1 MKKTTL
7 AFLLAV
13 ASSACAA
20 PLKCATG
27 NWDVNPMAF
36 HCDDGAKSFRF
47 TGSSGLAVYT
57 PAQRSAKMRLSAR
70 VVPEAVTATNTWATL
85 GIAFADSSGVSAQ
98 PYDYWHVAL
107 VQAPQEH
114 GARHYF
120 ELCEMREGRWLAQ
133 SEDGLRLTKRR
144 ETGTWEYGKP
154 YDLVLE
160 VDAAGISG
168 TVRDGAGKV
177 LFEASFAWPAPLADG
192 SLKAVTCGVPALHS
206 TGAFAGAFSAVDAEL
221 SDPRPAAE
229 RQEKVVPYAS
239 DSFCA
244 GVTGKATGFFHVVK
258 QGDGRWWAI
267 DPLGRGVAI
276 LGIDHVTYHGHYST
290 RTKRHAHLEHNK
302 VQFPD
307 KKDWEANTLA
317 RLKDW
322 GFNMLGAG
330 CDPAL
335 MRRGLIHTI
344 FLSMGDGL
352 CWDGSHPD
360 QFICP
365 NEKRP
370 CSAFPNVFHP
380 KFAAWA
386 DYVARRRCAPNKNDP
401 WLFGYFIDNE
411 LAWWGRGTLGG
422 GLFETVANLPDS
434 HTAKIAQNKFLAE
447 RGVKGK
453 PSDDV
458 KLDFLKLA
466 ADIYFRVTSEAIR
479 RHDPN
484 HLVMGARFAGIGG
497 AHPAVWEASGRYCD
511 VVTFNCYPWADL
523 DRNVMLM
530 EKGSGANLKRV
541 TDAFAKQYGLVNRPM
556 LITEWS
562 FPALDSGLP
571 CTWGAG
577 QRFKTQDLRTRA
589 TELFAKTMLSLPFI
603 LGYDYFMWVDQP
615 AAGMSDEF
623 PEDSNYGLITEQ
635 GVAYPGITSMFKRLH
650 ADAGAWRV
658 AQPPQERTDVPPA
671 SGVSASEFAARFPA
685 IAEQKSKVTIERA
698 GNGYA
703 VRNSAGLELRGRLGG
718 RYMFDSVRLGG
729 DSLGSYTGMLC
740 DEHGGSLQWHD
751 AARVVSADVGEEN
764 GRKTIAI
771 ASEGG
776 RHPDRVFRMT
786 HKITVFPDRPW
797 FLCELVS
804 VENVGAAPID
814 VKAHYFREYSPF
826 AFDAKDAKHR
836 SVPNLWK
843 ASANDTWVR
852 ASDGLYYGGFSL
864 SPTVTMFRYS
874 LMNGGKSQHPDAM
887 FSPDEPLVLAPGKVY
902 RPGGSMWM
910 LSVGGRGGR
919 AGFDAVV
926 KELSAER

>member
-13 ASSACAA
+13 ASSASAA
-20 PLKCATG
+20 PLRCATE

-36 HCDDGAKSFRF
+36 HCDEKAKSFHF
-47 TGSSGLAVYT
+47 TGSSGLAVHT
-57 PAQRSAKMRLSAR
+57 PATRSAKMRLSAR
-70 VVPEAVTATNTWATL
+70 VIPETAGTNTWATL
-85 GIAFADSSGVSAQ
+85 GIAFADKSRVAAQ
-98 PYDYWHVAL
+98 PHDYWHIAL
-107 VQAPQEH
+107 VQAPQEN
-114 GARHYF
+114 GGRRYF
-120 ELCEMREGRWLAQ
+120 ELCEMRNGRWLAQ
-133 SEDGLRLTKRR
+133 SEDRLRQTKCRQ
-144 ETGTWEYGKP
+144 TGTWEYGRP
-154 YDLVLE
+154 YDMALE
-160 VDAAGISG
+160 VDGSGISA
-168 TVRDGAGKV
+168 TVKDASGQTI
-177 LFEASFAWPAPLADG
+177 FEAGYAWPAPQADG
-192 SLKAVTCGVPALHS
+192 TVKAVTCGGPALHS
-206 TGAFAGAFSAVDAEL
+206 TGAFSGTFTNVDAES
-221 SDPRPAAE
+221 SDPRPAIAQ
-229 RQEKVVPYAS
+229 QEKVVPYSS

-244 GVTGKATGFFHVVK
+244 DVTDKATGFFRVVRRD
-258 QGDGRWWAI
+258 DGRWWAI
-267 DPLGRGVAI
+267 DPLGRGVTI
-276 LGIDHVTYHGHYST
+276 LGVDHVTYRGHYST

-302 VQFPD
+302 IQFPD
-307 KKDWEANTLA
+307 KKDWETNTLA

-352 CWDGSHPD
+352 CWAENDPE

-386 DYVARRRCAPNKNDP
+386 DYVARRKCAPNRNDP

-422 GLFETVANLPDS
+422 GLFEAVAKLPDS
-434 HTAKIAQNKFLAE
+434 HSAKIAQNRFLAE
-447 RGVKGK
+447 RGVTGK
-453 PSDDV
+453 ASDEV

-523 DRNVMLM
+523 DRNVVLM
-530 EKGSGANLKRV
+530 EKGNGRNRRRV
-541 TDAFAKQYGLVNRPM
+541 TDTFAKQYGHVNRPM

-577 QRFKTQDLRTRA
+577 QRFKTQALRTQA
-589 TELFAKTMLSLPFI
+589 TELFARTMLSLPFI

-650 ADAGAWRV
+650 KDAGKWRV
-658 AQPPQERTDVPPA
+658 SPPPQERNDVPPERGIA
-671 SGVSASEFAARFPA
+671 AAEFAARFPA
-685 IAEQKSKVTIERA
+685 IAELKSKVAIDRR
-698 GNGYA
+698 GNGY
-703 VRNSAGLELRGRLGG
+703 VVCNSAGLELRGRLGG
-718 RYMFDSVRLGG
+718 RYMFDSVKLAGENLGT
-729 DSLGSYTGMLC
+729 YTGMLN
-740 DEHGGSLQWHD
+740 DEHEGGLQWHD
-751 AARVVSADVGEEN
+751 AFKVVSADVGEEN
-764 GRKTIAI
+764 GRKTITVT
-771 ASEGG
+771 SDGG
-776 RHPDRVFRMT
+776 RHPNRVFRMA
-786 HKITVFPDRPW
+786 HKITLFPDKPW

-804 VENVGAAPID
+804 VENVGTGPIS
-814 VKAHYFREYSPF
+814 VKTLFFREYSPF
-826 AFDAKDAKHR
+826 AFDVKTGVRR

-843 ASANDTWVR
+843 AAANDAWVR
-852 ASDGLYYGGFSL
+852 NSDGIYYGGFSL
-864 SPTVTMFRYS
+864 APTMTDFRYS
-874 LMNGGKSQHPDAM
+874 LMNGGKSQHPDAA
-887 FSPDEPLVLAPGKVY
+887 FAPNEPLVLAPGETY
-902 RPGGSMWM
+902 RPNGSIWM
-910 LSVGGRGGR
+910 LAVCGKGGRS
-919 AGFDAVV
+919 GFDAVV
-926 KELSAER
+926 NELSSER